1 MLDEFAGAEDLA
13 EQAELLLEGVPRG
26 DLVRGCVRAEEV
38 PGVEA
43 GKVLEDAHELV
54 ATEGGGHVA
63 QVVRYR
69 GVVDEG
75 VGDHDGDGDGDVWM
89 IGLVAMVVRV
99 GRVMRQVMMYGI
111 TVSPVK
117 SQQLL
122 MGEKLKA
129 WIKRM
134 NGDGWRCKR

>member
-1 MLDEFAGAEDLA
+1 
-13 EQAELLLEGVPRG
+13 
-26 DLVRGCVRAEEV
+26 
-38 PGVEA
+38 
-43 GKVLEDAHELV
+43 
-54 ATEGGGHVA
+54 
-63 QVVRYR
+63 
-69 GVVDEG
+69 
-75 VGDHDGDGDGDVWM
+75 M

-117 SQQLL
+117 NQQLL
-122 MGEKLKA
+122 MVEKLKA